1 MDSKYLCRSTTA
13 GQERETHKSANRHG
27 GPDLERLVEDTVQLK
42 RQINQLQEENLKL
55 KTRNS
60 NLEKEACKF
69 EKMFQELSS
78 NPKKKKN
85 AGSRLDE
92 ANAAGFKQHFRE
104 LKDELEDRTEEL
116 NALKKKVKFTKINEL
131 EVQLRAFQEEGM
143 RMKAHMDEI
152 LYKKALMQKQ
162 GDEHDSEAAKLK
174 KEIKNLETANQTLQ
188 NRYEDTHVRKIKR
201 RLTYSLIET
210 INGTR

>member
-1 MDSKYLCRSTTA
+1 M
-13 GQERETHKSANRHG
+13 
-27 GPDLERLVEDTVQLK
+27 ERLVEDTVQLK
-42 RQINQLQEENLKL
+42 RHINQLQEENLKL

-69 EKMFQELSS
+69 EKMFQDMSS

-85 AGSRLDE
+85 AGGLDG

-143 RMKAHMDEI
+143 RMKSHMDDI

-162 GDEHDSEAAKLK
+162 SDEHDSEVAKLK
-174 KEIKNLETANQTLQ
+174 KDMKNLETANQTIQ
-188 NRYEDTHVRKIKR
+188 NRYEEVHVKKFFQRD
-201 RLTYSLIET
+201 LGADYFLLET
-210 INGTR
+210 IDGTR